1 MAVAHGGG
9 AEIESRTGT
18 DHGSTFRIRIPL
30 AEMGPNHVIP
40 IARATPDSGT
50 ISRPEGRQSA

>member
-1 MAVAHGGG
+1 VAHGGS
-9 AEIESRTGT
+9 AEIDSRTGT

-40 IARATPDSGT
+40 LARGTAESATM
-50 ISRPEGRQSA
+50 RLPEGRQSA